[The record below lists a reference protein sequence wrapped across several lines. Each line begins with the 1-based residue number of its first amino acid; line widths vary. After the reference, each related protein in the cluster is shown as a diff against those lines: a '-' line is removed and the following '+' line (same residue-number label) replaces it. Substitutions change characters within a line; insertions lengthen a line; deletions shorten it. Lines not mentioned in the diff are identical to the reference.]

1 LKFVEFLTVIPDCL
15 LCNFKLLGFLVMAF
29 DPDDDSKP
37 IGTFKQ
43 PADGLAQLMNC
54 TVDGVLVRRSIG
66 NTLRIYKN

>member
-1 LKFVEFLTVIPDCL
+1 
-15 LCNFKLLGFLVMAF
+15 MAF